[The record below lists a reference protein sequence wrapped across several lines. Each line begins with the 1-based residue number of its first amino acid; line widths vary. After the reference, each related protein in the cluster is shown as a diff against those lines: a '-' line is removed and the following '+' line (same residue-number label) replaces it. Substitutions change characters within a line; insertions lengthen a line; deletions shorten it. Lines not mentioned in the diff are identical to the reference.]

1 MAESNHA
8 CCRVAGSKL
17 HVAGEGDVDPTE
29 GGHRSTLEKIKH
41 LPTPVGVLLVGL
53 GVAGLVLP
61 GPMGTPLIV
70 AGGLVLAPRT
80 FHKVEKYFER
90 RFPKFHKT
98 GLAIVER
105 FVNDLEKRYP
115 SEGHRDA

>member
-1 MAESNHA
+1 MAESNPD
-8 CCRVAGSKL
+8 C
-17 HVAGEGDVDPTE
+17 VAGESPADKVEETH
-29 GGHRSTLEKIKH
+29 HRSTLDKIKR

-80 FHKVEKYFER
+80 FHKVEMYFER
-90 RFPKFHKT
+90 RFPRFHKT
-98 GLAIVER
+98 GLSIVER

-115 SEGHRDA
+115 NEGHDDARPDGT

>member
-1 MAESNHA
+1 MAESNHD
-8 CCRVAGSKL
+8 CVAE
-17 HVAGEGDVDPTE
+17 EGNYDEEDATR
-29 GGHRSTLEKIKH
+29 HRSTLDKIKH

-90 RFPKFHKT
+90 RFPRFHKT

-105 FVNDLEKRYP
+105 FVDDLEKRYP
-115 SEGHRDA
+115 SEGHDDVRPDGT

>member
-1 MAESNHA
+1 MAESNHDG
-8 CCRVAGSKL
+8 VAVEGSYD
-17 HVAGEGDVDPTE
+17 AADETR
-29 GGHRSTLEKIKH
+29 HRSTLDKIKH

-80 FHKVEKYFER
+80 FNKVERYFER
-90 RFPKFHKT
+90 RFPRFHKT
-98 GLAIVER
+98 GLSIVER

-115 SEGHRDA
+115 SEGHDDVRPDGT